1 MGSPATDQRGRMA
14 VVEGDKPAAAKED
27 TPALAKSV
35 DTGANIFMRLW
46 RIEQELEAIR
56 KSQTATVKMEGGGQ
70 YTYQY
75 SGHDLILSYV
85 RPLLA
90 KHGVKFWPSTVKH
103 ERQGNLT
110 MLTVHL
116 KFINVDQPSDI
127 AEAEIINYGADK
139 GDKGGTKAL
148 TNAVREGIKKALNIT
163 SEDDKI
169 ADEHVDYVPNEGATR
184 GEVDAAKEDRR
195 AAIEQWAKAVKMA
208 AEKAATKKDIERL
221 QRENKDQLTS
231 DDLPEVTRTFFIELF
246 ERRKAELP

>member
-1 MGSPATDQRGRMA
+1 MDMGSQATDIRSRVG
-14 VVEGDKPAAAKED
+14 VVEGAKPAPPEVH
-27 TPALAKSV
+27 PLAESA
-35 DTGANIFMRLW
+35 DAGANVFKRLW

-90 KHGVKFWPSTVKH
+90 KHGVKFWPSTIKH

-116 KFINVDQPSDI
+116 KFINVDQPDDI
-127 AEAEIINYGADK
+127 ASAEVINYGADK

-169 ADEHVDYVPNEGATR
+169 ADEHVEYVPSEGVSRADM
-184 GEVDAAKEDRR
+184 DAAREDRR

-231 DDLPEVTRTFFIELF
+231 EDLPEVTRTFFIELF